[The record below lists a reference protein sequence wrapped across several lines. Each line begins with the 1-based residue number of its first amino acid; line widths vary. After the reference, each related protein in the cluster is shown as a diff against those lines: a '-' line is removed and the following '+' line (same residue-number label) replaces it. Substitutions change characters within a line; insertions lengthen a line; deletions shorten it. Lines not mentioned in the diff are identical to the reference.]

1 MVWFINGSVYNQFGL
16 QSVRFLNGSVQTGSS
31 LLTVR
36 CKRFFCQFKRFR
48 VGTGFG
54 LDTVRFFFG
63 SVFFQ
68 FGLYLVRFVNG
79 FVFIRFNIIRVD
91 SVSGLLKYGSGRFS
105 VSKKN
110 RFLIGSV
117 LIWIGRF
124 RAVKRFRFE
133 I

>member
-1 MVWFINGSVYNQFGL
+1 M
-16 QSVRFLNGSVQTGSS
+16 QTGSS

-48 VGTGFG
+48 VGTGFE

-68 FGLYLVRFVNG
+68 FGLLTGSVL
-79 FVFIRFNIIRVD
+79 IRFNIIRVD

-105 VSKKN
+105 VSKKSVFN
-110 RFLIGSV
+110 RFGSH
-117 LIWIGRF
+117 LGRSVSGSYGF
-124 RAVKRFRFE
+124 GLKFDSTNHHQYVTE
-133 I
+133 IIKIDVATFIVWMTQV